1 MAEKAGSLGKVGS
14 EYLPSLFLKIG
25 LILQVAIE
33 GMDLLE
39 RHLMKMVRDC
49 S

>member
-1 MAEKAGSLGKVGS
+1 MAEKAGSLGYAGS
-14 EYLPSLFLKIG
+14 EYRPSLFLKISF
-25 LILQVAIE
+25 ILQVAI
-33 GMDLLE
+33 GQKDLFE

>member
-1 MAEKAGSLGKVGS
+1 MAEKAGSLGYAGS
-14 EYLPSLFLKIG
+14 EYFPSPFLKIG

-39 RHLMKMVRDC
+39 RHLLKMVRDC